1 MTVDNSSVLRAPASL
16 FYEIERSTSH
26 SEFLSLDDGCAAN
39 DFTTSIDRGVLQAQ
53 SFCYEMAKSYWVEVK
68 SRTKVKWKFRRLPFI
83 LPKLDE
89 YLFDK
94 LHKDKDLIRCMSPE
108 NAGYYISLQYQ
119 NLLPK
124 AYREKFGIYYTPMH
138 VVERMLD
145 DAQKLLDID
154 LKKAHVIDPSSGGA
168 AYLAPLCR
176 RMVNKNYSNYERIK
190 KDIESRLMGIEID
203 PFAAWFSQYLVDCV
217 LAEVAPSKTP
227 PKNIL
232 KNANSLMLSQH
243 YYNKF
248 DYVIGNPP
256 YGIINISENLESKYA
271 DVVSGK
277 INLYQLFFKLGL
289 NLAKKGGVVH
299 FVTPTGFISGS
310 YFRHLREY
318 LEEHSSPEFFQFFD
332 SRTSI
337 FKGVQQEI
345 AISAFKKCGNSK
357 IPVSMTLE
365 ESDSNQKIINKY
377 VTKASSF
384 ESGVWILPK
393 SEDEHKAAKYY
404 SDSKYN
410 LETSGFSVRTGYLVP
425 HRTSE
430 RISNRK
436 TKLAIPIIWSEAISD
451 GKFLPEISFSKGRER
466 WYTPLSKAGVYCEEA
481 VLVKRTSSKEQK
493 RRIHTAKVAR
503 SFITKYK
510 GFVVENHVNVIT
522 IKDTPCVSLSV
533 LEKFMRSDI
542 FDDLFRCGS
551 GTVTVSA
558 TELRR
563 IPFPSPKGLRFFADF
578 VGCSNDKDII
588 CEAAKIAYME
598 FC

>member
-1 MTVDNSSVLRAPASL
+1 MTVDSSSVLRAPASL
-16 FYEIERSTSH
+16 FYEIERSTSR
-26 SEFLSLDDGCAAN
+26 SEFLSLDDSFAGN
-39 DFTTSIDRGVLQAQ
+39 NFTVSIDKGVLQAQ

-68 SRTKVKWKFRRLPFI
+68 GRTKVKWKFRRLPFI

-89 YLFDK
+89 NLHDK
-94 LHKDKDLIRCMSPE
+94 LQEDVALIRCMSPE

-124 AYREKFGIYYTPMH
+124 SYREKFGIYYTPMH

-145 DAQKLLDID
+145 DAQKLNID
-154 LKKAHVIDPSSGGA
+154 LEKAHVIDPSSGGA

-176 RMVNKNYSNYERIK
+176 RMVNRKYSNYERIK
-190 KDIESRLMGIEID
+190 KDIESRLMGVEID

-227 PKNIL
+227 PKNIV
-232 KNANSLMLSQH
+232 KNGNSLTLSQH

-256 YGIINISENLESKYA
+256 YGIINIGENLESKYA

-277 INLYQLFFKLGL
+277 VNLYQLFFKLGL
-289 NLAKKGGVVH
+289 NLARSGGIVH
-299 FVTPTGFISGS
+299 FVTPTGFISGN
-310 YFRHLREY
+310 YFRQLRKY
-318 LEEHSSPEFFQFFD
+318 IEEHSNPEFFQFFD

-357 IPVSMTLE
+357 TPISMTLQ
-365 ESDSNQKIINKY
+365 ESVSSQKIVTKY

-384 ESGVWILPK
+384 KEGVWILPK
-393 SEDEHKAAKYY
+393 SEAEYRAAKYY
-404 SDSKYN
+404 SNSKYN
-410 LETSGFSVRTGYLVP
+410 LKTSGFSVRTGYLVP
-425 HRTSE
+425 HRSRE
-430 RISNRK
+430 EISNRK
-436 TKLAIPIIWSEAISD
+436 TKLAIPIVWSEAISD
-451 GKFLPEISFSKGRER
+451 GKFLPEISFNKGRER
-466 WYTPLSKAGVYCEEA
+466 WYVPSSEAGIYCEEA
-481 VLVKRTSSKEQK
+481 VLVKRTSSKEQN
-493 RRIHTAKVAR
+493 RRIHTAKIAR
-503 SFITKYK
+503 SFITKFK
-510 GFVVENHVNVIT
+510 GFVAENHVNVIT
-522 IKDTPCVSLSV
+522 IEDEPCVSLSV

-563 IPFPSPKGLRFFADF
+563 MPFPSPEGLRFFAKF
-578 VGCSNDKDII
+578 VGSSNDPDVI
-588 CEAAKIAYME
+588 CEAAKIAYRE